1 MSVTH
6 TRLSCHNAEFRARW
20 DQRSG
25 VIRARGDLD
34 AANADQFSDY
44 VANCVQHFPKLI
56 LDLSAVD
63 FIATA
68 GFSALH
74 RINVACSAA
83 DVQWA
88 MVPSR
93 AVSRLLR
100 ICDPDGVLPVVEPT
114 KRPDPDQDAL
124 LELIP
129 ESS

>member
-6 TRLSCHNAEFRARW
+6 TRLSCDNAEFRARW

-44 VANCVQHFPKLI
+44 AANCVQHFPKLT

-93 AVSRLLR
+93 AVARLLR

-114 KRPDPDQDAL
+114 KPLDPDQDAL

>member
-6 TRLSCHNAEFRARW
+6 TRLSCDNAQFRARW

-93 AVSRLLR
+93 AVARLLR

-114 KRPDPDQDAL
+114 RPLDPDQDAL

>member
-1 MSVTH
+1 
-6 TRLSCHNAEFRARW
+6 
-20 DQRSG
+20 
-25 VIRARGDLD
+25 
-34 AANADQFSDY
+34 
-44 VANCVQHFPKLI
+44 VQHFPKLT
-56 LDLSAVD
+56 LDLSTVD

-74 RINVACSAA
+74 RINVTCSAA

-93 AVSRLLR
+93 AVARLLR

-114 KRPDPDQDAL
+114 KRPAPDQDAL

>member
-6 TRLSCHNAEFRARW
+6 TRLKCDNADFRARW
-20 DQRSG
+20 DQWSG
-25 VIRARGDLD
+25 VIRASGDLD
-34 AANADQFSDY
+34 ATNADQFSEY
-44 VANCVQHFPKLI
+44 VADCVRHFRTLT

-74 RINVACSAA
+74 RINVTCSAA

-93 AVSRLLR
+93 AVARLLR
-100 ICDPDGVLPVVEPT
+100 ICDPDGVLPVLEPT
-114 KRPDPDQDAL
+114 KRPAPDQDAL

>member
-6 TRLSCHNAEFRARW
+6 TRLKCDNADFRARW
-20 DQRSG
+20 DQSSG

-44 VANCVQHFPKLI
+44 VANCVTHFPKLT

-74 RINVACSAA
+74 RINVTCSAA
-83 DVQWA
+83 EVQWA

-100 ICDPDGVLPVVEPT
+100 ICDPDGVLPVTEP
-114 KRPDPDQDAL
+114 KNPPEPDHGGL
-124 LELIP
+124 LKLIP
-129 ESS
+129 EPS